1 VGPSPEATPVPVTFD
16 VAVVGGGVVGIAC
29 GLELARR
36 GAHVLVLERDRV
48 GRGCSYGNAGW
59 ITPSLA
65 APIADPSLLSKS
77 LGWLLDPESP
87 LYIQPRLD
95 PALFRWLVGFLL
107 ASRRGRFSRNAV
119 ALVELCRASL
129 ELWDELA
136 RRSPEGFGLERRGIL
151 EVFEQ
156 PEALEASRAG
166 IERLT
171 SCGVRAVLWSAEE
184 VREREPAVVGPQAGG
199 WFYPED
205 AHCEPYAAAR
215 ALAAEAVRAG
225 VRIAEETEVYAAA
238 AGAAGPRR
246 LVTTRGVVAADTV
259 VVAAGAWSRE
269 LGRAL
274 GLRIPVLGGKGYS
287 VLLPRLE
294 PHPTRSIYLATRKI
308 AVTPHQDALRV
319 AGTLELVHD
328 DLSINER
335 RLNAVLRG
343 AQEVLAI
350 PPEPVVLQVWRGL
363 RPCTPDGMPLI
374 GRARGRGDVW
384 LATGHQM
391 IGLTAA
397 LATARLLG
405 DLMEGKTPGF
415 DPEPFRADRYS
426 HGWGSSGTKVRYV
439 RASPRR

>member
-1 VGPSPEATPVPVTFD
+1 VTFD

-36 GAHVLVLERDRV
+36 GAQVLVLERDRV

-65 APIADPSLLSKS
+65 APLADPALLAKS
-77 LGWLLDPESP
+77 LGWLLDSESP
-87 LYIQPRLD
+87 LYIQPRPD
-95 PALFRWLVGFLL
+95 PALFKWLLGFLL
-107 ASRRGRFSRNAV
+107 ASRRDRFTRNAV

-129 ELWDELA
+129 GLWDELA
-136 RRSPEGFGLERRGIL
+136 RRSPEGFGFERRGIL

-171 SCGVRAVLWSAEE
+171 SCGVRAVRWSADE
-184 VREREPAVVGPQAGG
+184 VRQREPAVVGPQAGG

-205 AHCEPYAAAR
+205 AHCEPFAAAR
-215 ALAAEAVRAG
+215 ALAAEAARAG
-225 VRIAEETEVYAAA
+225 VRIAEETEVYTVP
-238 AGAAGPRR
+238 AGATGPRR

-259 VVAAGAWSRE
+259 VVAAGSWSRE

-274 GLRIPVLGGKGYS
+274 GVRVPVLGGKGYS
-287 VLLPRLE
+287 LVLPRLE
-294 PHPTRSIYLATRKI
+294 PHPTRSIYLAARKI
-308 AVTPHQDALRV
+308 AVTPHRDTLRV
-319 AGTLELVHD
+319 AGTLELVRD

-350 PPEPVVLQVWRGL
+350 PREPVLLEVWRGL
-363 RPCTPDGMPLI
+363 RPCAPDGMPLI

-397 LATARLLG
+397 LATARLLA
-405 DLMEGKTPGF
+405 DLIEGKPPGL
-415 DPEPFRADRYS
+415 DPAPFRADRY
-426 HGWGSSGTKVRYV
+426 
-439 RASPRR
+439 